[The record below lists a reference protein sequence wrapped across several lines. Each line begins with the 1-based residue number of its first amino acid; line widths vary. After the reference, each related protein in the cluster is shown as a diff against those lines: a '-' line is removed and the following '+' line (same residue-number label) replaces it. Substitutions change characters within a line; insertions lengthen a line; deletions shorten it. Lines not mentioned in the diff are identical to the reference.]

1 MIKKITGTNGGAAV
15 EVVNQSP
22 GRPAAGYAITAGG
35 GTMAIGEGGAS
46 QLPRERLARDG
57 VEALRDSEL
66 LALVLGT
73 GYRGCNVLD
82 VARGIVEKHD
92 LGELMSFD
100 LGQLSRLKGVGKAK
114 AAILLAAFELSR
126 RALDKGLG
134 VLPIISTPTETIPLL
149 AEIKDQRKEY
159 FVCLYLNARNQVIHK
174 EVISIGS
181 LSASI
186 VHPRE
191 VFQVGVYHSAASI
204 ILAHNHP
211 SGDVSPSKDDIDL
224 THRLR
229 EAGLIMGI
237 EILDHIIIAAG
248 DFVSLK
254 ETGIV

>member
-1 MIKKITGTNGGAAV
+1 MNTQYPTDGLQAPTCRDRLIQDGA
-15 EVVNQSP
+15 
-22 GRPAAGYAITAGG
+22 
-35 GTMAIGEGGAS
+35 
-46 QLPRERLARDG
+46 
-57 VEALRDSEL
+57 EALRDSEL
-66 LALVLGT
+66 LAVALGQH
-73 GYRGCNVLD
+73 GGAEALD
-82 VARGIVEKHD
+82 ATRSIVERFD
-92 LGELMSFD
+92 FGELIGLSV
-100 LGQLSRLKGVGKAK
+100 GQLSRLKGIGTAK
-114 AAILLAAFELSR
+114 AASLIAAVEIAR
-126 RALDKGLG
+126 RALDKGMG
-134 VLPIISTPTETIPLL
+134 ILPVISTPTETIPLL
-149 AEIKDQRKEY
+149 ADIKDERKEF

-191 VFQVGVYHSAASI
+191 VFRVGVEHCAASI

-237 EILDHIIIAAG
+237 EVLDHIIIASG

-254 ETGIV
+254 ETGII

>member
-1 MIKKITGTNGGAAV
+1 M
-15 EVVNQSP
+15 
-22 GRPAAGYAITAGG
+22 
-35 GTMAIGEGGAS
+35 
-46 QLPRERLARDG
+46 
-57 VEALRDSEL
+57 
-66 LALVLGT
+66 
-73 GYRGCNVLD
+73 
-82 VARGIVEKHD
+82 
-92 LGELMSFD
+92 
-100 LGQLSRLKGVGKAK
+100 
-114 AAILLAAFELSR
+114 
-126 RALDKGLG
+126 
-134 VLPIISTPTETIPLL
+134 LPIISTPVETIPLL

-237 EILDHIIIAAG
+237 EVLDHIIIAAG

>member
-1 MIKKITGTNGGAAV
+1 M
-15 EVVNQSP
+15 E
-22 GRPAAGYAITAGG
+22 
-35 GTMAIGEGGAS
+35 MA
-46 QLPRERLARDG
+46 
-57 VEALRDSEL
+57 
-66 LALVLGT
+66 
-73 GYRGCNVLD
+73 
-82 VARGIVEKHD
+82 
-92 LGELMSFD
+92 
-100 LGQLSRLKGVGKAK
+100 
-114 AAILLAAFELSR
+114 R
-126 RALDKGLG
+126 RALHKGLG
-134 VLPIISTPTETIPLL
+134 ILPVISTPTETIPML
-149 AEIKDQRKEY
+149 ADIKDERKEF

-191 VFQVGVYHSAASI
+191 VFTVAVAHHAASI

-237 EILDHIIIAAG
+237 EILDHIIIASG